1 MTSPSQDRFDRRR
14 LAGLAAAIGAIS
26 AVGTSLS
33 LGMPLLAVILEQ
45 RGHSSSVIGLV
56 TTSAGVAA
64 LLSTPFVPG
73 LTRRFGAAWVL
84 LVAVVLGTITFPLFY
99 VFDSIVVWFVLRFI
113 FSLCLNTAFI
123 VSEFWI
129 NALAPAAKRGFVM
142 GVYATILSVGFAVGP
157 AILSLIG
164 SEGWLPFAVGTGLMA
179 LSILPIIAGFR
190 ADPPIQEGKGGN
202 FLHFLTVVPL
212 GTFAA
217 FTVGAVESSVM
228 SFSPVYGLRLGYSE
242 QVAALLVMA
251 VALGNIFAQLPLGML
266 SDRMD
271 RRRLLFYIAL
281 GGIVSSV
288 IVATVSSNQSLLLPA
303 LGLFGGVVAGL
314 YAVGLT
320 HLGARLSGGDL
331 ASANAAFIFMYSVGM
346 LVGPAATGVGMD
358 ALGPQGLVV
367 VTALILVGY
376 AAFAFFRIRR
386 VPEPN
391 AEGQSSSS

>member
-1 MTSPSQDRFDRRR
+1 MTSLSQDRFDRRR

-84 LVAVVLGTITFPLFY
+84 LAAVLLGTIIFPLFY
-99 VFDSIVVWFVLRFI
+99 FFDSIVVWFVLRFV

-129 NALAPAAKRGFVM
+129 NALAPAAKRGLVM

-190 ADPPIQEGKGGN
+190 ADPPIHEGKGGN

-271 RRRLLFYIAL
+271 RRRLLLYIAL
-281 GGIVSSV
+281 GGIASSG
-288 IVATVSSNQSLLLPA
+288 IVAAVSSNQSLLMPA

-320 HLGARLSGGDL
+320 HLGARLSGNDL

-367 VTALILVGY
+367 VTALILVSY
-376 AAFAFFRIRR
+376 ATFAFFRIRR
-386 VPEPN
+386 IPEPN

>member
-1 MTSPSQDRFDRRR
+1 MTPPAQDSFDRRR

-45 RGHSSSVIGLV
+45 RGHSSSIIGLV
-56 TTSAGVAA
+56 TTAAGVAA
-64 LLSTPFVPG
+64 ILSTPFVPM
-73 LTRRFGAAWVL
+73 LTRRLGAAWVL
-84 LVAVVLGTITFPLFY
+84 LLSVVLGTVIFPLFY
-99 VFDSIVVWFVLRFI
+99 VFDSIVVWFVLRFV

-123 VSEFWI
+123 VSEYWV

-142 GVYATILSVGFAVGP
+142 GVYATILSIGFAVGP
-157 AILSLIG
+157 AILSVVG
-164 SEGWLPFAVGTGLMA
+164 SDGWLPFAIGTGLMA
-179 LSILPIIAGFR
+179 VSILPIIAGFR
-190 ADPPIQEGKGGN
+190 ADPPMQEGKGGN

-212 GTFAA
+212 ATFAA
-217 FTVGAVESSVM
+217 FTVGAVESSIM
-228 SFSPVYGLRLGYSE
+228 SFSPVYGLRLGYGE

-251 VALGNIFAQLPLGML
+251 VALGNIVAQLPLGML

-271 RRRLLFYIAL
+271 RRRLLLYVAL
-281 GGIVSSV
+281 GGIASAGLVAAVSSEKY
-288 IVATVSSNQSLLLPA
+288 LLMPA
-303 LGLFGGVVAGL
+303 LGLWGGLVAGL

-320 HLGARLSGGDL
+320 HLGARLTGNDL

-346 LVGPAATGVGMD
+346 LAGPAMTGVGMD

-367 VTALILVGY
+367 VPALILTGY
-376 AAFAFFRIRR
+376 AVFAVYRIRR

-391 AEGQSSSS
+391 ADGPSSSS

>member
-1 MTSPSQDRFDRRR
+1 MVSPDHEGFDRRR

-56 TTSAGVAA
+56 TTAAGVAA
-64 LLSTPFVPG
+64 LLSTPFVPM

-84 LVAVVLGTITFPLFY
+84 LVAVVLGTLTFPLFY
-99 VFDSIVVWFVLRFI
+99 VFDSIIVWFVLRFV

-129 NALAPAAKRGFVM
+129 NALAPAARRGFVM
-142 GVYATILSVGFAVGP
+142 GVYATILSIGFAVGP

-179 LSILPIIAGFR
+179 VSVLPIIAGFR
-190 ADPPIQEGKGGN
+190 ADPPMHEGQGGN

-217 FTVGAVESSVM
+217 FTVGAVESSIM

-242 QVAALLVMA
+242 QMAALLVMA
-251 VALGNIFAQLPLGML
+251 VAIGNIVAQLPLGML

-271 RRRLLFYIAL
+271 RRHLLLYVAL
-281 GGIVSSV
+281 GGIVSAGL
-288 IVATVSSNQSLLLPA
+288 VAAVSSNGLLLMIVI
-303 LGLFGGVVAGL
+303 GLWGGLVAGL

-320 HLGARLSGGDL
+320 HLGARLSGSDL
-331 ASANAAFIFMYSVGM
+331 ASANAAFVFMYSVGM
-346 LVGPAATGVGMD
+346 LVGPAATGAGMD
-358 ALGPQGLVV
+358 ALGPQGLVI
-367 VTALILVGY
+367 VTAVILAGY
-376 AAFAFFRIRR
+376 AGFALFRIRR
-386 VPEPN
+386 VPEPK
-391 AEGQSSSS
+391 AGVSTSSS

>member
-1 MTSPSQDRFDRRR
+1 MTPPASDGFDRRR

-45 RGHSSSVIGLV
+45 RGHSGSVIGLV
-56 TTSAGVAA
+56 TVAAGVAA
-64 LLSTPFVPG
+64 LLSTPFVPV

-84 LVAVVLGTITFPLFY
+84 LMAVVLGTATFPLFY
-99 VFDSIVVWFVLRFI
+99 LFDSIAVWFVLRFI

-142 GVYATILSVGFAVGP
+142 GVYATILSVGFAAGP
-157 AILSLIG
+157 AILSVVG
-164 SEGWLPFAVGTGLMA
+164 SEGWLPFAIGTGLMA
-179 LSILPIIAGFR
+179 LSILPIIAGFK
-190 ADPPIQEGKGGN
+190 ADPPMHEGTGGN

-212 GTFAA
+212 ATLAA

-251 VALGNIFAQLPLGML
+251 AALGNIVAQLPLGML

-271 RRRLLFYIAL
+271 RRRLLLYVAL
-281 GGIVSSV
+281 GGIASALATAAVSSDWRLLMPV
-288 IVATVSSNQSLLLPA
+288 IGLWGGLVS
-303 LGLFGGVVAGL
+303 GL

-320 HLGARLSGGDL
+320 HLGARLSGADL
-331 ASANAAFIFMYSVGM
+331 ASANAAFVFMYSAGM
-346 LVGPAATGVGMD
+346 LVGPGLTGVGMD
-358 ALGPQGLVV
+358 AMGPQGLVV
-367 VTALILVGY
+367 VTVAILAGY
-376 AAFAFFRIRR
+376 AAFAARRIRA
-386 VPEPN
+386 VPAPDVGKQPLSN
-391 AEGQSSSS
+391 

>member
-1 MTSPSQDRFDRRR
+1 MSSPDLDRFDRRR

-56 TTSAGVAA
+56 TAAAGVAA
-64 LLSTPFVPG
+64 LLSTPFVPM

-84 LVAVVLGTITFPLFY
+84 LMAVVLGTIIFPLFY
-99 VFDSIVVWFVLRFI
+99 FFDSIVVWFVLRFV

-142 GVYATILSVGFAVGP
+142 GIYATILSIGFAVGP

-179 LSILPIIAGFR
+179 VSIVPVIAGFH
-190 ADPPIQEGKGGN
+190 ADPPADEGKGGN

-217 FTVGAVESSVM
+217 FTVGAVESSIM
-228 SFSPVYGLRLGYSE
+228 SFSPVYGLRLGYGE
-242 QVAALLVMA
+242 QIAALLVMA

-271 RRRLLFYIAL
+271 RRRLLLAIAL
-281 GGIVSSV
+281 GGIAAAVLVAAVSRE
-288 IVATVSSNQSLLLPA
+288 QYLLMPA
-303 LGLFGGVVAGL
+303 LGLWGGLVAGL

-320 HLGARLSGGDL
+320 HLGARLSGNDL

-346 LVGPAATGVGMD
+346 LVGPAATGAGMD
-358 ALGPQGLVV
+358 VLGPQGLVV
-367 VTALILVGY
+367 VPVLILAGY
-376 AAFAFFRIRR
+376 ALFAFRRIRQ
-386 VPEPN
+386 V
-391 AEGQSSSS
+391 AEANEGSQSSSS

>member
-1 MTSPSQDRFDRRR
+1 MSSPDIDRFDRRR

-45 RGHSSSVIGLV
+45 RGYSSSVIGLV
-56 TTSAGVAA
+56 TAAAGVAS
-64 LLSTPFVPG
+64 LLSTPFVPM

-84 LVAVVLGTITFPLFY
+84 LLAVVLGTMIFPLFY
-99 VFDSIVVWFVLRFI
+99 FFDSIAVWFVLRFV

-129 NALAPAAKRGFVM
+129 NALAPAAKRGLVM
-142 GVYATILSVGFAVGP
+142 GIYATILSIGFAVGP

-179 LSILPIIAGFR
+179 VSILPVIAGFR
-190 ADPPIQEGKGGN
+190 ADPPADEGKGGN

-217 FTVGAVESSVM
+217 FTVGAVESSIM
-228 SFSPVYGLRLGYSE
+228 SFSPVYGLRLGYGE
-242 QVAALLVMA
+242 QIAALLVMA

-271 RRRLLFYIAL
+271 RRRLLLGIAL
-281 GGIVSSV
+281 GGIASALLVAAVSR
-288 IVATVSSNQSLLLPA
+288 QQYLLMPA
-303 LGLFGGVVAGL
+303 LGLWGGLVAGL

-320 HLGARLSGGDL
+320 HLGARLSGNDL
-331 ASANAAFIFMYSVGM
+331 ASANAAFIFMYSLGM
-346 LVGPAATGVGMD
+346 LVGPAATGAGMD

-367 VTALILVGY
+367 VPALILAGY
-376 AAFAFFRIRR
+376 AFFAFRR
-386 VPEPN
+386 LLQMPEPN
-391 AEGQSSSS
+391 AGSQSSSS

>member
-1 MTSPSQDRFDRRR
+1 MTPPAQDSFDRRR

-45 RGHSSSVIGLV
+45 RGHSSSIIGLV
-56 TTSAGVAA
+56 TTAAGVAA
-64 LLSTPFVPG
+64 ILSTPFVPM
-73 LTRRFGAAWVL
+73 LTRRLGAAWVL
-84 LVAVVLGTITFPLFY
+84 LLSVVLGTVIFPLFY
-99 VFDSIVVWFVLRFI
+99 VFDSIVVWFVLRFV

-123 VSEFWI
+123 VSEYWI

-142 GVYATILSVGFAVGP
+142 GVYATILSIGFAVGP
-157 AILSLIG
+157 AILSVVG
-164 SEGWLPFAVGTGLMA
+164 SDGWLPFAIGTGLMA
-179 LSILPIIAGFR
+179 VSILPIIAGFR
-190 ADPPIQEGKGGN
+190 ADPPMQEGKGGN

-212 GTFAA
+212 ATFAA
-217 FTVGAVESSVM
+217 FTVGAVESSIM
-228 SFSPVYGLRLGYSE
+228 SFSPVYGLRLGYGE

-251 VALGNIFAQLPLGML
+251 VALGNIVAQLPLGML

-271 RRRLLFYIAL
+271 RRRLLLYVAL
-281 GGIVSSV
+281 GGIASAGLVAAVSSEKY
-288 IVATVSSNQSLLLPA
+288 LLMPA
-303 LGLFGGVVAGL
+303 LGLWGGLVAGL

-320 HLGARLSGGDL
+320 HLGARLTGNDL

-346 LVGPAATGVGMD
+346 LAGPAMTGVGMD

-367 VTALILVGY
+367 VPALILTGY
-376 AAFAFFRIRR
+376 AVFAVYRIRR

-391 AEGQSSSS
+391 ADGASSSS

>member
-1 MTSPSQDRFDRRR
+1 MTPPAQDSFDRRR

-45 RGHSSSVIGLV
+45 RGHSSSIIGLV
-56 TTSAGVAA
+56 TTAAGVAA
-64 LLSTPFVPG
+64 ILSTPFVPM
-73 LTRRFGAAWVL
+73 LTRRLGAAWVL
-84 LVAVVLGTITFPLFY
+84 LLSVVLGTVIFPLFY
-99 VFDSIVVWFVLRFI
+99 VFDSIVVWFVLRFV

-123 VSEFWI
+123 VSEYWI

-142 GVYATILSVGFAVGP
+142 GVYATILSIGFAVGP
-157 AILSLIG
+157 AILSVVG
-164 SEGWLPFAVGTGLMA
+164 SDGWLPFAIGTGLMA
-179 LSILPIIAGFR
+179 VSILPIIAGFR
-190 ADPPIQEGKGGN
+190 ADPPMQEGKGGN

-212 GTFAA
+212 ATFAA
-217 FTVGAVESSVM
+217 FTVGAVESSIM
-228 SFSPVYGLRLGYSE
+228 SFSPVYGLRLGYGE

-251 VALGNIFAQLPLGML
+251 VALGNIVAQLPLGML

-271 RRRLLFYIAL
+271 RRRLLLYVAL
-281 GGIVSSV
+281 GGTASAGLVAAVSSEKY
-288 IVATVSSNQSLLLPA
+288 LLMPA
-303 LGLFGGVVAGL
+303 LGLWGGLVAGL

-320 HLGARLSGGDL
+320 HLGARLTGNDL

-346 LVGPAATGVGMD
+346 LAGPAMTGVGMD

-367 VTALILVGY
+367 VPALILTGY
-376 AAFAFFRIRR
+376 AVFAVYRIRR

-391 AEGQSSSS
+391 ADGASSSS

>member
-1 MTSPSQDRFDRRR
+1 MVSPDHEGFDRRR

-56 TTSAGVAA
+56 TTAAGVAA
-64 LLSTPFVPG
+64 LLSTPFVPM

-84 LVAVVLGTITFPLFY
+84 LVAVVLGTLTFPLFY
-99 VFDSIVVWFVLRFI
+99 VFDSIIVWFVLRFV

-129 NALAPAAKRGFVM
+129 NALAPAARRGFVM
-142 GVYATILSVGFAVGP
+142 GVYATILSIGFAVGP

-164 SEGWLPFAVGTGLMA
+164 SEGWLPFAIGTGLMA
-179 LSILPIIAGFR
+179 VSVLPIIAGFR
-190 ADPPIQEGKGGN
+190 ADPPMHEGQGGN

-217 FTVGAVESSVM
+217 FTVGAVESSIM

-242 QVAALLVMA
+242 QMAALLVMA
-251 VALGNIFAQLPLGML
+251 VAIGNIVAQLPLGML

-271 RRRLLFYIAL
+271 RRHLLLYVAL
-281 GGIVSSV
+281 GGIVSAGL
-288 IVATVSSNQSLLLPA
+288 VAAVSSNGLLLMIVI
-303 LGLFGGVVAGL
+303 GLWGGLVAGL

-320 HLGARLSGGDL
+320 HLGARLSGSDL

-346 LVGPAATGVGMD
+346 LVGPAATGAGMD
-358 ALGPQGLVV
+358 ALGPQGLVI
-367 VTALILVGY
+367 VTAVILAGY
-376 AAFAFFRIRR
+376 AGFAVFRIRR
-386 VPEPN
+386 VPEPK
-391 AEGQSSSS
+391 AGVSTSSS

>member
-1 MTSPSQDRFDRRR
+1 MTSLSQDRFDRRR

-99 VFDSIVVWFVLRFI
+99 LFDSIIVWFVLRFI

-179 LSILPIIAGFR
+179 ASILPIIAGFR

-271 RRRLLFYIAL
+271 RRHLLLYISL
-281 GGIVSSV
+281 GGIVSSG
-288 IVATVSSNQSLLLPA
+288 IVAAVSSNQSLLMPA

-358 ALGPQGLVV
+358 AMGPQGLVV

>member
-1 MTSPSQDRFDRRR
+1 MTSLAQDRFDRRR

-64 LLSTPFVPG
+64 LLSTPFVPR

-99 VFDSIVVWFVLRFI
+99 VFDSIAVWFVLRFV

-129 NALAPAAKRGFVM
+129 NALAPSAKRGFVM

-157 AILSLIG
+157 AILSLVG
-164 SEGWLPFAVGTGLMA
+164 SEGWLPFAIGTGLMA

-190 ADPPIQEGKGGN
+190 ADPLIDEGKGGN

-212 GTFAA
+212 ATFAA

-228 SFSPVYGLRLGYSE
+228 SFSPVYGLRLSYSE

-251 VALGNIFAQLPLGML
+251 VALGNIVAQLPLGML

-271 RRRLLFYIAL
+271 RRRLLFYVALAGIASAL
-281 GGIVSSV
+281 LVAAVSSEE
-288 IVATVSSNQSLLLPA
+288 LLLMPA
-303 LGLFGGVVAGL
+303 IGLWGGVVAGL

-346 LVGPAATGVGMD
+346 LVGPAATGAGMD
-358 ALGPQGLVV
+358 VIGPQGLVAV
-367 VTALILVGY
+367 PVLILVGY
-376 AAFAFFRIRR
+376 AFFACRRIRQ

-391 AEGQSSSS
+391 ADTRSSSS

>member
-1 MTSPSQDRFDRRR
+1 MTSLAPDRFDRRR

-56 TTSAGVAA
+56 TTAAGVAA
-64 LLSTPFVPG
+64 LLSTPFVPM

-84 LVAVVLGTITFPLFY
+84 LIAVTLGTIIFPLFY
-99 VFDSIVVWFVLRFI
+99 FFDSIVVWFVLRFV

-142 GVYATILSVGFAVGP
+142 GVYATILSAGFAVGP

-179 LSILPIIAGFR
+179 ISILPIIAGFR
-190 ADPPIQEGKGGN
+190 ADPPTHEGKGGN

-212 GTFAA
+212 ATFAA

-251 VALGNIFAQLPLGML
+251 VAVGNIVAQLPLGML

-271 RRRLLFYIAL
+271 RRRLLLCIAV
-281 GGIVSSV
+281 GGIASAVLVAVVSSR
-288 IVATVSSNQSLLLPA
+288 ALWLMPA
-303 LGLFGGVVAGL
+303 IGLWGGLVAGL

-320 HLGARLSGGDL
+320 HLGARLSGNDL

-346 LVGPAATGVGMD
+346 LVGPAATGAGMD
-358 ALGPQGLVV
+358 ALGPQGLVA
-367 VTALILVGY
+367 VTALILAGY
-376 AAFAFFRIRR
+376 ALFAGYRILR

-391 AEGQSSSS
+391 AEDQSSSS

>member
-1 MTSPSQDRFDRRR
+1 MTPPAQDSFDRRR

-45 RGHSSSVIGLV
+45 RGHSSSIIGLV
-56 TTSAGVAA
+56 TTAAGVAA
-64 LLSTPFVPG
+64 ILSTPFVPM
-73 LTRRFGAAWVL
+73 LTRRLGAAWVL
-84 LVAVVLGTITFPLFY
+84 LLSVVLGTAIFPLFY
-99 VFDSIVVWFVLRFI
+99 VFDSIVVWFVLRFV

-123 VSEFWI
+123 VSEYWI

-142 GVYATILSVGFAVGP
+142 GVYATILSIGFAVGP
-157 AILSLIG
+157 AILSVVG
-164 SEGWLPFAVGTGLMA
+164 SDGWLPFAIGTGLMA
-179 LSILPIIAGFR
+179 ISILPIVAGFR
-190 ADPPIQEGKGGN
+190 ADPPMQEGKGGN

-212 GTFAA
+212 ATLAA
-217 FTVGAVESSVM
+217 FTVGAVESSIM
-228 SFSPVYGLRLGYSE
+228 SFSPVYGLRLGYGE

-251 VALGNIFAQLPLGML
+251 VALGNIVAQLPLGML

-271 RRRLLFYIAL
+271 RRRLLLYVAL
-281 GGIVSSV
+281 GGIASAGLVAAVSSEKY
-288 IVATVSSNQSLLLPA
+288 LLMPA
-303 LGLFGGVVAGL
+303 LGLWGGLVAGL

-320 HLGARLSGGDL
+320 HLGARLTGSDL

-346 LVGPAATGVGMD
+346 LAGPAMTGVGMD

-367 VTALILVGY
+367 VPALILVGY
-376 AAFAFFRIRR
+376 AVFAVYRIRR

-391 AEGQSSSS
+391 ADGPSSSS